1 MDFGD
6 KLGEEIPTK
15 FADGLGQAFKDAMS
29 GAKDLDDALSDAGR
43 SFLGYMRDA
52 FLQQAADQ
60 AASSARGIFGTVLST
75 VLGSFGG
82 GTTPTPTPVQPNI
95 STLNA
100 PRILASR
107 GGLIKGFSKGGAVG
121 SDIIPAMLTPG
132 DFIMSRDAVNKYGLQ
147 MLTKMND
154 GVMSMAAMQNG
165 GIVSPAAPAA
175 EGSLSQVNN
184 NSDFT
189 FNIQAGGG
197 EQEEGDRGQNEQQTA
212 FAQRIR
218 SAVTTIV
225 AEESRRGGSLSYL
238 F

>member
-1 MDFGD
+1 
-6 KLGEEIPTK
+6 
-15 FADGLGQAFKDAMS
+15 
-29 GAKDLDDALSDAGR
+29 
-43 SFLGYMRDA
+43 
-52 FLQQAADQ
+52 
-60 AASSARGIFGTVLST
+60 
-75 VLGSFGG
+75 
-82 GTTPTPTPVQPNI
+82 
-95 STLNA
+95 
-100 PRILASR
+100 
-107 GGLIKGFSKGGAVG
+107 
-121 SDIIPAMLTPG
+121 
-132 DFIMSRDAVNKYGLQ
+132 

>member
-1 MDFGD
+1 
-6 KLGEEIPTK
+6 
-15 FADGLGQAFKDAMS
+15 MS
-29 GAKDLDDALSDAGR
+29 
-43 SFLGYMRDA
+43 RDA
-52 FLQQAADQ
+52 VNKYGLQMLTKMNEGVM
-60 AASSARGIFGTVLST
+60 SMT
-75 VLGSFGG
+75 G
-82 GTTPTPTPVQPNI
+82 GTTNPSLGKV
-95 STLNA
+95 L
-100 PRILASR
+100 
-107 GGLIKGFSKGGAVG
+107 GFSRGGAVG

-132 DFIMSRDAVNKYGLQ
+132 EFIMSRDAVNKYGLQ